1 VSENFQKGSMY
12 VGEGVSLK
20 GSFSVPET
28 ITIAGTVEGDITARE
43 VHIEATGVVKGL
55 VKADVVDLCGQMH
68 DSLIANQFL
77 MIRSTGMMIGSVKYQ
92 ELEIEKGGKIEG
104 QIDKVQSKPD
114 VSE

>member
-1 VSENFQKGSMY
+1 
-12 VGEGVSLK
+12 
-20 GSFSVPET
+20 
-28 ITIAGTVEGDITARE
+28 
-43 VHIEATGVVKGL
+43 
-55 VKADVVDLCGQMH
+55 MH